1 MANGKKSSLL
11 LIILTLVF
19 ILSSCTVPKEDI
31 NVLNICYKISEQA
44 FFEGFEKENLDFF
57 ENDKYF
63 VTALENGLYDSC
75 YSKSDFKNRSFYFS
89 TGNKENGNKEFQIN
103 RCKDTLIAMHL
114 AYTLSYDSENF
125 ENEFMTWYPTIDFYL
140 STHSEFVYLILEHYD
155 CTEEE
160 IDIIVRSSA
169 IREGNPELMR
179 AKELGIDI
187 LHRSQMLAYLMEH
200 KRAICVAGAHGKTTT
215 SSMIALML
223 ELAEKDPTVVVG
235 GEIYQIGSNAKSGK
249 SDILVAEADE
259 SDGSHQ
265 C

>member
-1 MANGKKSSLL
+1 MANGKKSSIL
-11 LIILTLVF
+11 LITLTLVF

-31 NVLNICYKISEQA
+31 NVLNICYKISEQT
-44 FFEGFEKENLDFF
+44 FSEGFEKDNLDFF

-125 ENEFMTWYPTIDFYL
+125 QNEFMTWYPTIDFYL

-160 IDIIVRSSA
+160 IEIIVYSFSKLSESCDSSVDKYKPLDTA
-169 IREGNPELMR
+169 YFIVAKYKESSKKSIKFPDEL
-179 AKELGIDI
+179 K
-187 LHRSQMLAYLMEH
+187 
-200 KRAICVAGAHGKTTT
+200 
-215 SSMIALML
+215 L
-223 ELAEKDPTVVVG
+223 ELEKYSDYVKENPNEVAFWLG
-235 GEIYQIGSNAKSGK
+235 YEINN
-249 SDILVAEADE
+249 
-259 SDGSHQ
+259 
-265 C
+265 

>member
-1 MANGKKSSLL
+1 MVNGKKSSLL
-11 LIILTLVF
+11 LIIFTLVF

-31 NVLNICYKISEQA
+31 NVLNICYKISEQT
-44 FFEGFEKENLDFF
+44 FSEGFEKDNLDFF

-125 ENEFMTWYPTIDFYL
+125 QNQFMTWYPTIDFYL

-160 IDIIVRSSA
+160 IDIIVNSFSKLSESCDSSVDKYKA
-169 IREGNPELMR
+169 LDTAYFIVAKYNESSKKSIKFPDEL
-179 AKELGIDI
+179 K
-187 LHRSQMLAYLMEH
+187 
-200 KRAICVAGAHGKTTT
+200 
-215 SSMIALML
+215 L
-223 ELAEKDPTVVVG
+223 ELEKHSDYVKENPNEVAFWLG
-235 GEIYQIGSNAKSGK
+235 YEINN
-249 SDILVAEADE
+249 
-259 SDGSHQ
+259 
-265 C
+265 

>member
-19 ILSSCTVPKEDI
+19 ILSSCTVPNEDI
-31 NVLNICYKISEQA
+31 NTLNICYKISEQT
-44 FFEGFEKENLDFF
+44 FSEGFEKDNLDFF

-89 TGNKENGNKEFQIN
+89 TGNKENENKEFQIN

-125 ENEFMTWYPTIDFYL
+125 QNQFMTWYPTIDFYL

-160 IDIIVRSSA
+160 IDIIVNSFSKLSKSCDSSVDKYKA
-169 IREGNPELMR
+169 LDTAYFIVAKYNESSKKSIEFPDEL
-179 AKELGIDI
+179 K
-187 LHRSQMLAYLMEH
+187 
-200 KRAICVAGAHGKTTT
+200 
-215 SSMIALML
+215 L
-223 ELAEKDPTVVVG
+223 ELEKYSDYVKENPNEVAFWLG
-235 GEIYQIGSNAKSGK
+235 YEINN
-249 SDILVAEADE
+249 
-259 SDGSHQ
+259 
-265 C
+265 